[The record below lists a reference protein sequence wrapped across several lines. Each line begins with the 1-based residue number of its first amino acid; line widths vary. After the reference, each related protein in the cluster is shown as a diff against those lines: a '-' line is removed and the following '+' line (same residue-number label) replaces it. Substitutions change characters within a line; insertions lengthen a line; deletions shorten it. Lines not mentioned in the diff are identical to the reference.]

1 MAKAK
6 TVKETTKESESTA
19 LVVLTPEEQAYL
31 DSVKPQGQGGPT
43 GPARLQI
50 NVNSKDENGVKR
62 IIGSW
67 NIRGTDKYFDGEI
80 KFRPIRYANKLIRY
94 VEENGAW
101 KIAGESIYFRDFSE
115 QIHDTL
121 GGQALGRL
129 FGRAY
134 TDEQKLAA
142 KKNADVYL
150 DIFGLVQLG
159 DNEEWEPVLYR
170 VRGSKMKKMLDA
182 FKAIPKDKAFSE
194 YAYTLETFQP
204 TGKQY
209 WDINVSPD
217 LSQRLR
223 ISDII
228 SLDKDIATFITES
241 NRQIMTQHMR
251 QSTNPVGDRF
261 MKASDNAK
269 IIDVEAEELDDELPF

>member
-1 MAKAK
+1 MTKAK
-6 TVKETTKESESTA
+6 KVKESESTA

-31 DSVKPQGQGGPT
+31 DSVKAPQGQGGT
-43 GPARLQI
+43 AGPARLQI
-50 NVNSKDENGVKR
+50 NTSSKDENGVKR
-62 IIGSW
+62 VIGSW

-94 VEENGAW
+94 TQEEGGSW

-121 GGQALGRL
+121 GGTALGRL
-129 FGRAY
+129 FGRGY

-150 DIFGLVQLG
+150 DVFGLVKLG
-159 DNEEWEPVLYR
+159 EDAEWEPVLYR
-170 VRGSKMKKMLDA
+170 VRGTKMKKMLDA
-182 FKAIPKDKAFSE
+182 FKAIPKDKAYSE

-209 WDINVSPD
+209 WDITVSPD
-217 LSQRLR
+217 LSERLR
-223 ISDII
+223 VSDII
-228 SLDKDIATFITES
+228 ALDKQIGEFIAES
-241 NRQIMTQHMR
+241 NRQIMSQHMR
-251 QSTNPVGDRF
+251 HATNPVGERF
-261 MKASDNAK
+261 MNASNNAK
-269 IIDVEAEELDDELPF
+269 VIDAEVEEVLDDEIPF